1 MSIVPTRI
9 QDQISRVDRTRSL
22 LYGICGGLTALLS
35 IYHLF
40 WLLYAATVF
49 SSLGIT
55 AVISFVWWGA
65 IGVLG
70 AFVAI
75 AYLGRYFKQP

>member
-1 MSIVPTRI
+1 MNIVPTRWPE
-9 QDQISRVDRTRSL
+9 QINQVDRTRSL
-22 LYGICGGLTALLS
+22 VYGIFGAITALLG

-40 WLLYAATVF
+40 WLLYAATVL
-49 SSLGIT
+49 SSIGIT
-55 AVISFVWWGA
+55 AVFSFVWWSA

-70 AFVAI
+70 AWTAF